1 MMKTVSMREVGC
13 MIVLFAVMV
22 AFLSA
27 CVPDVSA
34 QQQSQM
40 QPFPLKISVSAGD
53 ENGDFSLTTT
63 MKIVLMITILS
74 LAPAIITM
82 MTSFTRIVIILSF
95 MKRAIGA
102 GSQPSP
108 QIMVGMALFLTM
120 YIMTPV
126 WNEINDGALQ
136 PLIRKEITE
145 QQAFKQGIEPIRK
158 FMFKYTRMKDL
169 SLFVHLSKGPRP
181 KNMDDV
187 PTTTLIPAFIISELK
202 TAFQMGFVLFIP
214 FLIIDMVTASVLLA
228 MGMIVLPPMTISMPF
243 KILMF
248 VMVDGWYL
256 VIRSI
261 TMGFQ

>member
-1 MMKTVSMREVGC
+1 MNLKWYRIIFIAV
-13 MIVLFAVMV
+13 VLFVMGAVFGDTLH
-22 AFLSA
+22 A
-27 CVPDVSA
+27 
-34 QQQSQM
+34 QQSQTPM
-40 QPFPLKISVSAGD
+40 QPFPVNISVTAGD
-53 ENGDFSLTTT
+53 ENGSMPLTTT
-63 MKIVLMITILS
+63 LKIVLLITILS
-74 LAPAIITM
+74 LAPTILTM
-82 MTSFTRIVIILSF
+82 VTSFTRIVIILSF
-95 MKRAIGA
+95 MKRAIGT
-102 GSQPSP
+102 GSQPSA

-120 YIMTPV
+120 YVMTPV
-126 WNEINDGALQ
+126 WNEINNDALQ
-136 PLIRKEITE
+136 PLFNKEITE
-145 QQAFKQGIEPIRK
+145 MEAFERGIKPIRT
-158 FMFKYTRMKDL
+158 FMFKYTRTKDL
-169 SLFVHLSKGPRP
+169 GLFIHLSKSPRP